1 MYQNG
6 GKLKQLVAY
15 ITAGY
20 PDVNFSIDV
29 ILALKY
35 AGVDIIELGVPFSDP
50 VADGAV
56 IEEANL
62 KALQNGFK
70 MEQIF
75 EISKEIAPKIST
87 YWMGYFNPFY
97 HKGIDYFAAKAR
109 ECGVSGFIIPDL
121 PFEEAAP
128 YKHLL
133 EGMGLNLIDFIAPT
147 HPKERIEK
155 IVKDS
160 LGFIYLV
167 AYAGITGSG
176 AKEDLSLVIKNIK
189 ERTNTPLFVGF
200 GVDEKS
206 AKEKAKDVDGVIVG
220 SAFIRILLDES
231 LTKTQKIDKISLLAR
246 NIKEIINE

>member
-1 MYQNG
+1 
-6 GKLKQLVAY
+6 LKQLVAY

-20 PDVNFSIDV
+20 PDVNFSIDAA
-29 ILALKY
+29 LALKQ
-35 AGVDIIELGVPFSDP
+35 AGADIIELGVPFSDP

-62 KALQNGFK
+62 KALKEGFK
-70 MEQIF
+70 VERIF
-75 EISKEIAPKIST
+75 EISKKIAPEIST

-109 ECGVSGFIIPDL
+109 EYGTSGFIIPDL
-121 PFEEAAP
+121 PSEEAAP

-147 HPKERIEK
+147 HTKERIAK
-155 IVKDS
+155 IAKNS

-167 AYAGITGSG
+167 AYAGITGS
-176 AKEDLSLVIKNIK
+176 AASEDLSQIVKEIK
-189 ERTNTPLFVGF
+189 ECTDTSVFVGF
-200 GVDEKS
+200 GVNEKS
-206 AKEKAKDVDGVIVG
+206 AKAKAKDVDGVIVG
-220 SAFIRILLDES
+220 SAFIKILLDDT
-231 LTKTQKIDKISLLAR
+231 LTKTQKIDKIALLAR